1 MTDTAHATA
10 APLSASARL
19 RGTLRPWHD
28 ALEATPFAHA
38 LLSGALPLDR
48 YVGQLTAYRDILGAL
63 EEELS
68 RSASPVVRA
77 VYDDGLAKLPLIE
90 RDLCHFIQHGVRTTG
105 TGPAVRAFVA
115 AIRQTATA
123 APHELLGF
131 LYVLEGSTMGAL
143 HLLRFVRDTF
153 ALPSGT
159 GGAGGTDGTYATYAT
174 GGADG
179 LAYYASG
186 DRERWRRL
194 TARLDAALP
203 GGEVQDEVLAAA
215 ERAYRHTAAV
225 TEALSV
231 GLIPHGTA
239 HPSSH
244 TAR

>member
-1 MTDTAHATA
+1 MTDTTCSSA
-10 APLSASARL
+10 APRSASARL

-28 ALEATPFAHA
+28 ALEATPFAAA

-68 RSASPVVRA
+68 RSPSPVVRA

-90 RDLCHFIQHGVRTTG
+90 RDLCHFVQHGVRTTA

-115 AIRQTATA
+115 AIRRTATA

-143 HLLRFVRDTF
+143 HLLPFIRDTF
-153 ALPSGT
+153 ALSS
-159 GGAGGTDGTYATYAT
+159 GTDGV
-174 GGADG
+174 
-179 LAYYASG
+179 AYYSSG

-194 TARLDAALP
+194 LARLDSAVARP
-203 GGEVQDEVLAAA
+203 DAQEQVLAAA

-225 TEALSV
+225 TEALSA
-231 GLIPHGTA
+231 GLVPHDGTRV
-239 HPSSH
+239 SSH
-244 TAR
+244 TVP

>member
-10 APLSASARL
+10 APLSASVRL

-90 RDLCHFIQHGVRTTG
+90 RDLCHFIQHGVRTTA

-159 GGAGGTDGTYATYAT
+159 GCTGGTDGS
-174 GGADG
+174 DG

-203 GGEVQDEVLAAA
+203 GGEVQDQVLAAA

-231 GLIPHGTA
+231 GLLPHGTA